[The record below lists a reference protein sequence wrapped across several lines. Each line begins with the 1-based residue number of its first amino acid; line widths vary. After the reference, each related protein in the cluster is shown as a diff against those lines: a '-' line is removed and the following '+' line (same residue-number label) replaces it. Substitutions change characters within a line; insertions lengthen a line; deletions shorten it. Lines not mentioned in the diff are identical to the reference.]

1 MDVERLLRP
10 HLRAFKP
17 YTSARDE
24 FTGEAAVFLDANENP
39 HGSTAGAA
47 VAGGLNRYPDPLQRE
62 LKARLAE
69 ALGVRPENLFLGN
82 GSDEA
87 IDLLVRAFCEPG
99 RDRVLITPPT
109 YGMYRVAAELNAVDV
124 AAVPLTEDFRL
135 DADAAV
141 AALTPATPLVFL
153 CSPNNPT
160 GNALE
165 RAAVERVLERAP
177 GLVVVDEA
185 YGDFAPGRSFLPLLE
200 RFDNLAVLRTF
211 SKAWGLAALRLGVLV
226 AHPDVA
232 AALARIKPPYNVG
245 AVPQRLAL
253 EALTREAA
261 KDAMVEKILAARAR
275 LAAALQ
281 TTPGVLH
288 VFPSDANFLLVKVAD
303 ADALYRELLA
313 RGVVVRN
320 RSREPGCAGCL
331 RVTVGTEAEN
341 DRLLSTLA
349 EVAR

>member
-10 HLRAFKP
+10 HLRAFRP

-24 FTGEAAVFLDANENP
+24 FAGEAAVFLDANENP
-39 HGSTAGAA
+39 HGSAAGE
-47 VAGGLNRYPDPLQRE
+47 GLNRYPDPLQRE

-69 ALGVRPENLFLGN
+69 TLGVRPQNLFLGN

-109 YGMYRVAAELNAVDV
+109 YGMYRVAAELNAVEV
-124 AAVPLTEDFRL
+124 ATAPLTSDFQL
-135 DADAAV
+135 DAEKTL

-165 RAAVERVLERAP
+165 ADAVARVLEKAP

-185 YGDFAPGRSFLPLLE
+185 YGDFAPGRSVLPLLD

-245 AVPQRLAL
+245 ALPQRLAL
-253 EALTREAA
+253 EALANEAA
-261 KDAMVEKILAARAR
+261 KDAMVESILAERAR
-275 LAAALQ
+275 LSEALR
-281 TTPGVLH
+281 TMPGVEH
-288 VFPSDANFLLVKVAD
+288 VFPSDANFLLVRVAD
-303 ADALYRELLA
+303 ADGCYRALLA

-320 RSREPGCAGCL
+320 RSREAGCAGCL
-331 RVTVGTEAEN
+331 RITVGTTEEN
-341 DRLLSTLA
+341 DRLLIALA
-349 EVAR
+349 EIAR